1 MIIDIIVLIAFAL
14 AIIKG
19 LRSGLIVAVF
29 SIVAFIIGIVAALK
43 LSTVVAAWLA
53 ESTNINTQWLPFIAF
68 AAVFFLVV
76 FAIRAIAKLIEKAVD
91 LAWMGWANK
100 LGGVLGYAL
109 LYLLILS
116 VLFFYAEQMK
126 LLTPE
131 TIAASRTYTY
141 IEPLGPK
148 VMDTIGNVLP
158 VFSNMFS
165 QLEHFFEK
173 LGTQMKPQ

>member
-1 MIIDIIVLIAFAL
+1 MIIDIVVLIAIAL

-19 LRSGLIVAVF
+19 LRSGLIIAVF
-29 SIVAFIIGIVAALK
+29 SIIAFIIGLVAALK

-53 ESTNINTQWLPFIAF
+53 QSTNINTQWLPFIAF

-76 FAIRAIAKLIEKAVD
+76 FAIRAVAKLIEKAVD

-100 LGGVLGYAL
+100 LGGVLGYAV

-116 VLFFYAEQMK
+116 VLFFYAAQMK
-126 LLTPE
+126 LLTEE
-131 TIAASRTYTY
+131 TIAASRTYEF
-141 IEPLGPK
+141 IQPLGPK
-148 VMDTIGNVLP
+148 VIDAIGVVLP
-158 VFSNMFS
+158 IFSNMFS
-165 QLEHFFEK
+165 QLEDFFEK